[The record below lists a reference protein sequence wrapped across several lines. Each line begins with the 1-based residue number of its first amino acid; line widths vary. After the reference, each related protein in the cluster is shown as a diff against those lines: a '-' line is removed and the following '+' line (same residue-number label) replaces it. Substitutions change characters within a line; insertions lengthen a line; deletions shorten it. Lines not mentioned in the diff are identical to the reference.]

1 MIGKG
6 IDGTSGMQRFEYK
19 VIPAPSRGEKARG
32 LKTSADRFAHSLA
45 QIMNE
50 LGRDGW
56 EYLRA
61 DTLPCEERTGLT
73 GRSSTYHH
81 LLVFRRPLDQNRAAE
96 SAPPAGRLPLLSL
109 GRVARSFTAKPP
121 AGTAPRLGPATAAA
135 PASPEKPKNDDLAA
149 E

>member
-1 MIGKG
+1 
-6 IDGTSGMQRFEYK
+6 MQRFEYK

-32 LKTSADRFAHSLA
+32 LKTSADRFAHGLA

-56 EYLRA
+56 EYQRA
-61 DTLPCEERTGLT
+61 DTLPCEERSGLT

-81 LLVFRRPLDQNRAAE
+81 LLVFRRPLDQSREVEAA
-96 SAPPAGRLPLLSL
+96 PHAGRLPLLSL
-109 GRVARSFTAKPP
+109 GRVARSFTSKPP
-121 AGTAPRLGPATAAA
+121 AGAAPRLGPATETP